1 MKCPHCGQ
9 EHSDKSIKCRST
21 GKMLKRACFNEVC
34 SYYGE
39 YLFPLEQET
48 CPCCGMSLIDT
59 NNGHK
64 FVDLGLSVKWAT
76 CNIGANNPEESGDC
90 FFWGEKAPHDLSPR
104 TNTFEKYYS
113 KRQGTLEII
122 DDAAHENWGG
132 SWRMP
137 TKEDFEELIDPNN
150 CDIEFTSLNS
160 VPVYKIISK
169 KIGYEDCFIFFP
181 LWHFLFSN
189 FTADLRFALGGDAYF
204 PKSGAFTFP
213 ISAESLFSEICGNK
227 VTAYSFALSG
237 DSLRKKIVSLPRARQ
252 RR

>member
-1 MKCPHCGQ
+1 MICPYCSQTHPDEIIDCPT
-9 EHSDKSIKCRST
+9 T
-21 GKMLKRACFNEVC
+21 GKKLKRACTNSRC

-39 YLFPLEQET
+39 YLFPLEQDT

-169 KIGYEDCFIFFP
+169 KIGYEDCFIFLPSMAYYKITNYLSCSFQIP
-181 LWHFLFSN
+181 HAWPWALSVDNGYCNFS
-189 FTADLRFALGGDAYF
+189 
-204 PKSGAFTFP
+204 
-213 ISAESLFSEICGNK
+213 ICG
-227 VTAYSFALSG
+227 T
-237 DSLRKKIVSLPRARQ
+237 DIDISLPIRAVCDKI
-252 RR
+252 